1 MRILS
6 NLLFD
11 EYIVP
16 KLREQFDG
24 GKKKEQV
31 NEAHRMQLL

>member
-16 KLREQFDG
+16 KLWEQFDG
-24 GKKKEQV
+24 GGGEQV
-31 NEAHRMQLL
+31 NETRQMQLL